1 MTSIVRLCSLL
12 ALVSVETDFEVRA
25 TANPDGTRS
34 SKVTVRGIR
43 SALPDGSTGVRS
55 STATGDGRYVFF
67 VHGLGRYHLPV
78 TQLDRGWV
86 NTSAISVF
94 DGISGK
100 RINTVLLD
108 DPARG
113 AANPYA
119 VAVNDRW
126 IVVAHAGTH
135 ELSIIDRAAFFR
147 KLLAFKGEATS
158 DLNFMRGI
166 RRRVKLKGNGPRKA
180 RFRDDGKIEVSM
192 HFSKSRAIVDPE
204 TLETVEEPPKTP
216 SDLVTRGEM
225 YFNDATIC
233 YQGWQSCASCHLDG
247 RDDGLTWDFPESGGG
262 LGFTEN
268 TVDLGRFKT
277 RSAGKKKRDDFIVHN
292 YEAPDDVRAAVNA
305 YIRFVSSGDKK

>member
-1 MTSIVRLCSLL
+1 MTVAVLSSLMLL
-12 ALVSVETDFEVRA
+12 ASSEIGFEVKA
-25 TANPDGTRS
+25 TPNGDGTRS
-34 SKVTVRGIR
+34 SKVTVAGVR

-55 STATGDGRYVFF
+55 SAATSDGKYVFF

-86 NTSAISVF
+86 SCSAMSVF
-94 DGISGK
+94 DGKSGK

-113 AANPYA
+113 AANPYD

-126 IVVAHAGTH
+126 IVIAHAGTH
-135 ELSIIDRAAFFR
+135 ELSVIDCAAFFS
-147 KLLAFKGEATS
+147 KLLAYDRDATV
-158 DLNFMRGI
+158 DLNFLRGL
-166 RRRVKLKGNGPRKA
+166 RRRVKFRGNGPRKV
-180 RFRDDGKIEVSM
+180 RFRDDGKVEVRL
-192 HFSKSRAIVDPE
+192 HFSKSRAIVDPV
-204 TLETVEEPPKTP
+204 TLETVEEEPNLPT
-216 SDLVTRGEM
+216 DLVKKGEM
-225 YFNDATIC
+225 YFHDASIC

-262 LGFTEN
+262 LGNTEK

-277 RSAGKKKRDDFIVHN
+277 RSAGKENRDDFIVHN

-305 YIRFVSSGDKK
+305 YIRFVSSDGGK